1 MYRVGRHLLDG
12 LYPSCDLDR
21 IRFAFGSSERRFLVS
36 LCDVHFATTT
46 TTTTFF
52 LLIPLGV
59 FLLLTWEFASLDGY
73 TACGEVRC
81 EELRLCGLA

>member
-1 MYRVGRHLLDG
+1 MACTRRAIWIESGLHCVVVGASLSRK
-12 LYPSCDLDR
+12 
-21 IRFAFGSSERRFLVS
+21 LV
-36 LCDVHFATTT
+36 CDVHFTTT
-46 TTTTFF
+46 TTTT
-52 LLIPLGV
+52 G